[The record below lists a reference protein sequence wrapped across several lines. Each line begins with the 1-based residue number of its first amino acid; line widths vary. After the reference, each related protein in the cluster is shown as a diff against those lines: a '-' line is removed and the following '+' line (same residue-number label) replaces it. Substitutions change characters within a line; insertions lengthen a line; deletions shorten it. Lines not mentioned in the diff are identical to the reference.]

1 MNSDDLLRGRRVTFA
16 DIAREAGVSVA
27 TVSRALNDSPS
38 VKRRT
43 KQAIWQIARAYDYE
57 FRASMPAGPSGADA
71 TIAVVVPAPQARDS
85 RVSDPFFLE
94 LLAGI
99 AEAARERNADLLI
112 SHLSPRAADDL
123 DYAMSTSR
131 AKGVI
136 FIGQSSLHHAFNA
149 LAARD
154 SRFVVWGAEFPDAQ
168 YCAIGSDNVAGGRR
182 ATAHLARLGR
192 KRILFLGDT
201 EAPEAEQRS
210 RGYRQAL
217 AQAGLPLDESLIVP
231 AHFEVHSA
239 EAATRSAIARGPAF
253 DAVFAASDLIAIGA
267 IRALTRSGLDVPGDV
282 SVVGYDNITA
292 AWLVSPQLTTIDQ
305 DANLAGQ
312 VLVSRLIDRG
322 DGPAISER
330 LETSLI
336 VRESCSQSHLC
347 CRELVAGLS

>member
-1 MNSDDLLRGRRVTFA
+1 MNATRPTARRSATLE
-16 DIAREAGVSVA
+16 DIAREAGVSVS

-43 KQAIWQIARAYDYE
+43 KQAIWQIARAHDYE

-71 TIAVVVPAPQARDS
+71 TIAVVVPAPQARES
-85 RVSDPFFLE
+85 RVADPFFLE

-99 AEAARERNADLLI
+99 AEAARERNADLI
-112 SHLSPRAADDL
+112 VSHLTPRAGADL

-131 AKGVI
+131 ATGVI
-136 FIGQSSLHHAFNA
+136 FIGQSSLHHAFSA

-154 SRFVVWGAEFPDAQ
+154 NRFVVWGAEFPDAQ

-201 EAPEAEQRS
+201 EAPEAEQRC

-217 AQAGLPLDESLIVP
+217 AQAGIAVDDRLILP

-239 EAATRSAIARGPAF
+239 EAATRGAIAGGLKF

-267 IRALTRSGLDVPGDV
+267 IRALTRSGLNVPSDV
-282 SVVGYDNITA
+282 SVVGYDNIPA
-292 AWLVSPQLTTIDQ
+292 ARLVTPQLTTIDQ
-305 DANLAGQ
+305 DANLAGRM
-312 VLVSRLIDRG
+312 LVSKLIDRG
-322 DGPAISER
+322 DGPAMPER
-330 LETSLI
+330 LETSLLI
-336 VRESCSQSHLC
+336 RESC
-347 CRELVAGLS
+347 GG